1 MLVICIIRLDYKL
14 EVQIR
19 LGYTIQ
25 IAPGCLL
32 SLSLVTITLFSN
44 ETLQWTDFEPE
55 SGTATS
61 EFVLS

>member
-19 LGYTIQ
+19 LGSTIQ

-32 SLSLVTITLFSN
+32 SLVKITLFSN
-44 ETLQWTDFEPE
+44 ETLQWTNFEPE